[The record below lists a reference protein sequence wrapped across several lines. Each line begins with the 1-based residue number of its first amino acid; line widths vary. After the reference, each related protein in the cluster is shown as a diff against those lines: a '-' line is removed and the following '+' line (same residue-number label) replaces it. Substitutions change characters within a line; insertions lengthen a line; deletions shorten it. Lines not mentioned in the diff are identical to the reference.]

1 MASALCHSE
10 GIERVKWGN
19 SRSER
24 APSYPFRLLS
34 ERNVA
39 SGMTS
44 KAGAINSRH
53 LLRVLEELADRR
65 RKRASYR
72 RSQMFTGHARKE
84 EKDFKK
90 NTENLV

>member
-34 ERNVA
+34 ERNGA
-39 SGMTS
+39 CGMTS

-53 LLRVLEELADRR
+53 LLRVLEELADEG
-65 RKRASYR
+65 ASGLL
-72 RSQMFTGHARKE
+72 TE
-84 EKDFKK
+84 EAKLLSVRGVK
-90 NTENLV
+90 